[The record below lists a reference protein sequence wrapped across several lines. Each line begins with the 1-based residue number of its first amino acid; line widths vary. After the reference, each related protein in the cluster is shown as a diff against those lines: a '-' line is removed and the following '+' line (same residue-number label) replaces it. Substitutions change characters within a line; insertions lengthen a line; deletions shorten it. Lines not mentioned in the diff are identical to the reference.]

1 MLELREVSGL
11 LWQRVMITD
20 QMGRTHI
27 LDYQMIETSEGWQIN
42 GVQLLKSEGLGA

>member
-1 MLELREVSGL
+1 
-11 LWQRVMITD
+11 
-20 QMGRTHI
+20 MGRTHT